1 MFLGD
6 GTEAMAIVFCG
17 SGLIPLSEMMN
28 PVKGISV
35 PMENFFLDIVT
46 LMLAQRS
53 RIFRILD
60 FRISKLGT
68 QIKISSTI
76 FFANSQPSMTKSE

>member
-6 GTEAMAIVFCG
+6 GKEAMAIVFWG
-17 SGLIPLSEMMN
+17 SGLIPLLEMMN
-28 PVKGISV
+28 PAKEISV
-35 PMENFFLDIVT
+35 QMENFFLDIVT

-60 FRISKLGT
+60 SRISKVGA
-68 QIKISSTI
+68 QIKMSLPQFPEQICSH
-76 FFANSQPSMTKSE
+76 Q